1 MKKKIVLIL
10 TLVLCFCVAAIG
22 CSKSNGSY
30 MRPDAEYPADV
41 AYDFTHNSAEYA
53 AAKPDGD
60 NAPADQGGSNSPDDI
75 LVGRKIIR
83 DAKLTVQALDFDA
96 FMSGIT
102 AKLNNLGGYV
112 QTNSV
117 DKSGYGRLYN
127 LRTAQMVVR
136 VPADRLDEFL
146 STVDGLG
153 NVTQKYENVND
164 VTDAYVDI
172 EARLASLRTEYDTLL
187 GLLERADSLENVIVL
202 QDRITDVRYEIES
215 YEARIRSYD
224 SLIAYSTV
232 TMSINEVERETAV
245 EEESFGQEVKRRFNE
260 SLEDI
265 GYGFERFAAWFL
277 GDFPSILLFVLI
289 FIGIPV
295 LIAVIIIKSAKK
307 RKEKKLEKAK
317 LEKTANAENNE

>member
-1 MKKKIVLIL
+1 MKKKIILIL

-22 CSKSNGSY
+22 CSKSSESY
-30 MRPDAEYPADV
+30 MRPESDYAYEP
-41 AYDFTHNSAEYA
+41 AYDFTHNGA
-53 AAKPDGD
+53 A
-60 NAPADQGGSNSPDDI
+60 NAPAEQGETAPVDQSGKTSLDEI

-83 DAKLTVQALDFDA
+83 DAKLSIQALDFDG
-96 FMSGIT
+96 FMNGIL
-102 AKLNNLGGYV
+102 AKLSNLGGYV

-117 DKSGYGRLYN
+117 NKNGYGRLYN
-127 LRTAQMVVR
+127 LRTAELIVR

-153 NVTQKYENVND
+153 NVTQRYENVND
-164 VTDAYVDI
+164 VTDSYVDT

-187 GLLERADSLENVIVL
+187 GLLERAESLADVITL
-202 QDRITDVRYEIES
+202 QDRLSDVRYEIES

-232 TMSINEVERETAV
+232 TMTISEVERETAV

-277 GDFPSILLFVLI
+277 GDFPSILLFVILV
-289 FIGIPV
+289 IGLPLVIV
-295 LIAVIIIKSAKK
+295 LIIIRSAKK
-307 RKEKKLEKAK
+307 RKAKKLKKAE
-317 LEKTANAENNE
+317 LEKTASAENIE